1 MLRFNY
7 HWGFRVTGP
16 VVETGGA
23 EDSTGTT
30 QTSISAGIVSY
41 VFSSSLIY
49 QSIAALV
56 LSIGFRELRFG
67 RWVGDHS
74 VILSLV

>member
-1 MLRFNY
+1 ML
-7 HWGFRVTGP
+7 H
-16 VVETGGA
+16 A
-23 EDSTGTT
+23 GTT

-41 VFSSSLIY
+41 VFSSSWIY

-56 LSIGFRELRFG
+56 LSIGLRELRFG
-67 RWVGDHS
+67 RWVGDAS